1 MTNPSPWERAPYVNV
16 DRIRRAIDGG
26 PHDAVIALSPENV
39 PYFSGFYNMDL
50 RLLPERMHIAVWPK
64 GAEPAFIAI
73 ARRAENIPGSGST
86 FIKDVRGY
94 KGEGLDS
101 MRVLEEVLRDYGLAE
116 GHIGYEGR
124 WFPGAHLFDIQRRLP
139 KAEFVDAFAFLESVR
154 VIKSE
159 AEVAVLSRAAKIT
172 CDAIDTGFLAARP
185 GDTERTISARIQHE
199 MLLNGIEMVTA
210 PLLASGTR
218 SGFWHGMALD
228 RPVERGTVLKVD
240 IGGTIDGYYSDIAR
254 TAVMG
259 RATPWQRDVHA
270 KLTEVKHRIV
280 DAIKPGV
287 TAGEVAEIG
296 IAHYERL
303 GLEFKWFILGH
314 NIGLG
319 LHEEPSLYPWVT
331 EPFQPGMT
339 LMIEVGYNDD
349 FPKESFHVEDLILVE
364 SEGARYLTDA
374 KSHERIWELGI

>member
-1 MTNPSPWERAPYVNV
+1 MTNVSPWERAPYVSV
-16 DRIRRAIDGG
+16 DRIRRAIDSG
-26 PHDAVIALSPENV
+26 PYDAVIALSAENV

-50 RLLPERMHIAVWPK
+50 RLLPERMHIAIWPK

-73 ARRAENIPGSGST
+73 ERRAANIPGSGST

-101 MRVLEEVLRDYGLAE
+101 MRVLEEILRDRGLAE
-116 GHIGYEGR
+116 GRIGFEGR
-124 WFPGAHLFDIQRRLP
+124 WFPGAHLLDIQRRLP
-139 KAEFVDAFAFLESVR
+139 KADFVDAYAFLESIR

-159 AEVAVLSRAAKIT
+159 AEVAVLARAAKVT
-172 CDAIDTGFLAARP
+172 CDAIDTGFRAARP
-185 GDTERTISARIQHE
+185 GDTERAISARIQHE
-199 MLLNGIEMVTA
+199 MLRNGIEMVTA
-210 PLLASGTR
+210 PLLASGDR
-218 SGFWHGMALD
+218 SGYWHGMALD
-228 RPVERGTVLKVD
+228 RPVELGTVLKVD

-259 RATPWQRDVHA
+259 KATPWQRGVHA
-270 KLTEVKHRIV
+270 KLTDVKHRIV

-287 TAGEVAEIG
+287 TAGEVAKIG
-296 IAHYERL
+296 IQQYDRL

-319 LHEEPSLYPWVT
+319 LHEEPSIYPWVT
-331 EPFQPGMT
+331 EPFKPGMT

-349 FPKESFHVEDLILVE
+349 YPKESFHVEDLILVGPM
-364 SEGARYLTDA
+364 GASYLTDA
-374 KSHERIWELGI
+374 TSHERIWELGV